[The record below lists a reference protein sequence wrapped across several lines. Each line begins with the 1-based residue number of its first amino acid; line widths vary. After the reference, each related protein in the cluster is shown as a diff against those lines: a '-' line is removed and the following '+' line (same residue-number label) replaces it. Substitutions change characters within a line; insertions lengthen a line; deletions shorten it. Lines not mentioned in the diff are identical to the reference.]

1 MKTKILILVMFASLV
16 STMLV
21 GCNHTISAS
30 ANNELS
36 IAAKLAL
43 GTLKL
48 EGTRNAVTAAEAK
61 ELVTLWEGYQ
71 SISTSDTT
79 SQMELDALV
88 KQIEATMTSDQ
99 LNAIDAMNLNEQSIS
114 ETLSTLGG
122 TASLNG
128 PVGTPS
134 VSASGQSGST
144 SGTSGMPSGGSSG
157 LTSSGSGGM
166 PSGGPGGI
174 PPGGSSGMPVS
185 GESSGVGDIL
195 NGTNTQGTAIAT
207 QSTTI
212 SGSVQVNPMLL
223 RAVIQLLETRSQ
235 AAG

>member
-1 MKTKILILVMFASLV
+1 MKTKILILVIFASLV
-16 STMLV
+16 SAMLV
-21 GCNHTISAS
+21 GCNNTTSVS
-30 ANNELS
+30 ANIELS
-36 IAAKLAL
+36 TAAKLAL

-48 EGTRNAVTAAEAK
+48 EGTSNAITAAEAK

-99 LNAIDAMNLNEQSIS
+99 QNAIDAMNLNEQSIS
-114 ETLSTLGG
+114 ETLSTLGE
-122 TASLNG
+122 TASLYG

-144 SGTSGMPSGGSSG
+144 SGTSGIASSGSSG
-157 LTSSGSGGM
+157 SASSGSGGM

-174 PPGGSSGMPVS
+174 PPGGSSGMPI
-185 GESSGVGDIL
+185 GGDSSGVGEIL
-195 NGTNTQGTAIAT
+195 IGTNTQGTAIAT
-207 QSTTI
+207 QSTTVT
-212 SGSVQVNPMLL
+212 GSIQVNPMLL